1 MTTWNRQVD
10 GRKDGDF
17 STTNH
22 KDKTVSTSHHHTHSL
37 NNCLIV
43 PVLEQD
49 GSVGY
54 KALKNTMLGEL
65 AKQHDLKIPVI
76 IKDLK
81 LSHDNESWSERQ
93 WDLRGQLLELSS
105 ENTPEVFGLKLE
117 HVYLPVLVSGSTK
130 SRIIF
135 LEERL
140 ADRVKALF
148 TSPEELLSYGKSV
161 SSEYTCYG
169 LWQLEDVHVRVEPDM
184 GKELH
189 RDGIGEISQDLLE
202 EMGELAPLI
211 QFRAV
216 RSRLLKPSISK
227 GCLKLNKSLPART
240 IVFTEGQLKGDG
252 LQQDWNG
259 RQSLWLGVLRSYNK
273 VGKCRESWTSIEIP
287 GNAKVKEAE
296 IQPSVEI
303 AHKLMDIM
311 DEPTKAAEYKGLLDR
326 DEGFSKLDQILRIA
340 MGSKST
346 RKLPPLSQHP
356 YVRLG
361 LQDLMAAKLRQIAV
375 DGGTK
380 WNYLLSSG
388 TLLTGD
394 GRAIKTNLYKPG
406 TRLALRRYPIL
417 LVDSYGIV
425 VGPSEHD
432 QEVQIGKTIAEELMA
447 DHDGDM
453 LALIDCEL
461 RYEAT
466 VKARS
471 QMEQSISKTHERLSS
486 TFWET
491 DSVIS
496 RNVGSSGVGSC
507 TYAMLSAKIAGQD
520 QLAEEMGV
528 ELQKAVDSLKWSC
541 RGDVKKASEVLNTYG
556 LPAHIAHRHDKKQ
569 FKRPETTDTFDS
581 PLWNSIVDVYKKR
594 SASMQSQILPLSA
607 FGGIFGNK
615 SHGLSKPK
623 YRHLVDVYRWYCSHV
638 KYISALE
645 DESYKQEKM
654 AELFDTLRSWS
665 ADKDERYVCA
675 AWMMTHSQSSR
686 NNRAAFVFEVFPQ
699 LIEILAEVYG
709 AEEVERVSLAD
720 QKDMKDNEKAALK
733 QGMRSMLMRSGV
745 PLAIDRHVTS
755 KEDRNDVLRTVALVS
770 LEAVTPDELSEV
782 IAQGKYELKPN
793 ADRPLPA
800 LNANGIDVIHSG
812 RRVAQVADAD
822 VAKALSLNGAK
833 FSGCEVLTYRKSVK
847 VVITN

>member
-54 KALKNTMLGEL
+54 KALKNTMLSEL

-252 LQQDWNG
+252 LKQDWNG

-361 LQDLMAAKLRQIAV
+361 LQDLMASKLRSLAV

-380 WNYLLSSG
+380 WNYLLHTG
-388 TLLTGD
+388 TLTSGNER
-394 GRAIKTNLYKPG
+394 GIKTNLGNIGDYVV
-406 TRLALRRYPIL
+406 LRRYPCLIA
-417 LVDSYGIV
+417 DSWAIITGRT
-425 VGPSEHD
+425 END
-432 QEVQIGKTIAEELMA
+432 AEIQMSKMCTEETLS
-447 DHDGDM
+447 DSDGDCIG
-453 LALIDCEL
+453 LIFCPIRL
-461 RYEAT
+461 EAT
-466 VKARS
+466 QKARA
-471 QMEQSISKTHERLSS
+471 ELNLNLSKSRNRKCS

-491 DSVIS
+491 PAVIAS
-496 RNVGSSGVGSC
+496 QVGSSSIGSA
-507 TYAMLSAKIAGQD
+507 TYSLLGAAIHNRMDVAI
-520 QLAEEMGV
+520 EMAHEV
-528 ELQKAVDSLKWSC
+528 EAAVCSQKWDC
-541 RGDVKKASEVLNTYG
+541 RADVKKCRQVLEEFPLPTYIAAS
-556 LPAHIAHRHDKKQ
+556 KQKSQ
-569 FKRPETTDTFDS
+569 FKRIETTEKFDS
-581 PLWNSIVDVYKKR
+581 PLWNSVVDVYKKR
-594 SASMQSQILPLSA
+594 SSAMQSKVLPLSA
-607 FGGIFGNK
+607 YGGIFGNK
-615 SHGLSKPK
+615 SHGLSKPE
-623 YRHLVDVYRWYCSHV
+623 YRHLVDVYRWYCSRV
-638 KYISALE
+638 KYISGLE

-675 AWMMTHSQSSR
+675 AWMMTQSQSSR

-709 AEEVERVSLAD
+709 AEEVERVSLVD

-822 VAKALSLNGAK
+822 VSKAMSLNGAK